1 MDFIDK
7 LAIDAVREAIKSL
20 RAAGKRPYK
29 QTVPREAER
38 MLIAKSGRR
47 VNPTDAVKKVAQA
60 IERLKARKELKAP
73 PTAEDWV
80 LVERQPPKEEEG
92 KQEESQE
99 DRREE

>member
-7 LAIDAVREAIKSL
+7 LAIDAVKEAIKSL
-20 RAAGKRPYK
+20 REAGKRPYK

-38 MLIAKSGRR
+38 ILIAKSGRR
-47 VNPTDAVKKVAQA
+47 VTPTDAVKRVVQA

-80 LVERQPPKEEEG
+80 LIDRRPPKEEE
-92 KQEESQE
+92 EE
-99 DRREE
+99 RTEE